1 MSVLSIIDAEIVKAE
16 AVETLRLG
24 QAVLY
29 AANGNQQVAVVAG
42 ERIAVPV
49 RVFAISHDTL
59 LLSNILLIQPYTNRI
74 SKT

>member
-1 MSVLSIIDAEIVKAE
+1 
-16 AVETLRLG
+16 
-24 QAVLY
+24 
-29 AANGNQQVAVVAG
+29 VAG

-59 LLSNILLIQPYTNRI
+59 LLPNILLIHPYTDRI

>member
-1 MSVLSIIDAEIVKAE
+1 
-16 AVETLRLG
+16 
-24 QAVLY
+24 
-29 AANGNQQVAVVAG
+29 VAG

>member
-59 LLSNILLIQPYTNRI
+59 LLSNILLIQPYTDRI